1 VGVRLV
7 MSSTA
12 MVIYPPSCLCVGL
25 FLFISVKSYFLK
37 RAIKEMIITLQ
48 NQKGGVGK
56 TTLAIHLAYAL
67 ALRGARVLV
76 VDADPQGSARDWA
89 VARGEANPPFPV
101 VGLDRPTVHRDL
113 PAMAINFNHVVI
125 DGPPRVSDLARSAI
139 IASELVI
146 IPVQPSPY
154 DVWAAQEIADIVK
167 EASVFKENLKS
178 VFVINRKIVNTAI
191 GRDVTEALTVYG
203 LPVLRSAICQRV
215 AFAESA
221 ASGCTVLETDIDSVA
236 TKEILA
242 LVDELSEW
250 TGGKL

>member
-1 VGVRLV
+1 L
-7 MSSTA
+7 
-12 MVIYPPSCLCVGL
+12 I
-25 FLFISVKSYFLK
+25 FISVKSYFLK
-37 RAIKEMIITLQ
+37 SAIEEMIITLQ

-56 TTLAIHLAYAL
+56 TTLAIHLAHAL

-89 VARGEANPPFPV
+89 VARGESNPPFPV
-101 VGLDRPTVHRDL
+101 VALDRPTIHRDL
-113 PAMAINFNHVVI
+113 HAMAVNFDHVVI

-139 IASELVI
+139 IASELVV

-154 DVWAAQEIADIVK
+154 DVWAAQEIVDLIK

-191 GRDVTEALTVYG
+191 GRDVTEALVVYG
-203 LPVLRSAICQRV
+203 LPVLRSSICQRV

-221 ASGCTVLETDIDSVA
+221 ASGSTVLETDVDSTA

-242 LVDELSEW
+242 VVEELSEVV
-250 TGGKL
+250 GGKL